1 MRSIT
6 PVAEELVCAGV
17 LQTGAANRILSAH
30 AAATRGYFMFNRFFI
45 AAAIVAFSAFTL
57 VARASAAV
65 PANVEETLRKML
77 ESPANGLK
85 VASIEA
91 SEIVGMYAV
100 QFQEGPLVYA
110 NASGQFFIVGDLF
123 TVGPAGYVNLAEKRR
138 DGMRAEEMAAVD
150 AGDMIIFPA
159 EGETRSHISI
169 FTDITCFYCQKLH
182 REVPELNKRGVEVR
196 YLAYPRAGM
205 ESEGYR
211 KLATA
216 WCADNPPLILTRLK
230 NGEAMPDNV
239 CTDTP
244 IAGQYQLGQ
253 ALGVRGTPAI
263 ITESGQMIPGYQSVD
278 ELMVSLG
285 LQ

>member
-1 MRSIT
+1 
-6 PVAEELVCAGV
+6 
-17 LQTGAANRILSAH
+17 
-30 AAATRGYFMFNRFFI
+30 MFNRVFI
-45 AAAIVAFSAFTL
+45 AAALVAFSTFAL
-57 VARASAAV
+57 VARAAEPV
-65 PANVEETLRKML
+65 PANVEEALRNML

-91 SEIVGMYAV
+91 SEIAGMFAV
-100 QFQEGPLVYA
+100 QFEEGPLVYA

-138 DGMRAEEMAAVD
+138 DGMRAEEMAAVNS
-150 AGDMIIFPA
+150 ADMIIFPA

-205 ESEGYR
+205 DSEGFR

-230 NGEAMPDNV
+230 NGESVPDNV
-239 CTDTP
+239 CKDTP
-244 IAGQYQLGQ
+244 IADQYQLGQ
-253 ALGVRGTPAI
+253 SLGVRGTPAI
-263 ITESGQMIPGYQSVD
+263 VTADGQMIPGYQSAD
-278 ELMVSLG
+278 ELMVTLG

>member
-1 MRSIT
+1 
-6 PVAEELVCAGV
+6 
-17 LQTGAANRILSAH
+17 
-30 AAATRGYFMFNRFFI
+30 MFNRVFI
-45 AAAIVAFSAFTL
+45 AAALVAFSAFSL
-57 VARASAAV
+57 VARAAEPV
-65 PANVEETLRKML
+65 PANVDKSLRQML

-91 SEIVGMYAV
+91 SEIAGMYAV

-110 NASGQFFIVGDLF
+110 SASGQFFIVGDLF

-138 DGMRAEEMAAVD
+138 DGVRAEEMAAVD
-150 AGDMIIFPA
+150 SDDMIIFPA

-169 FTDITCFYCQKLH
+169 FTDVTCFYCQKLH

-205 ESEGYR
+205 DSEGYR

-230 NGEAMPDNV
+230 NGESVPDKV
-239 CTDTP
+239 CKDTP

-253 ALGVRGTPAI
+253 SLGVRGTPAI
-263 ITESGQMIPGYQSVD
+263 VTATGQMIPGYQSAD
-278 ELMVSLG
+278 ELMVTLG